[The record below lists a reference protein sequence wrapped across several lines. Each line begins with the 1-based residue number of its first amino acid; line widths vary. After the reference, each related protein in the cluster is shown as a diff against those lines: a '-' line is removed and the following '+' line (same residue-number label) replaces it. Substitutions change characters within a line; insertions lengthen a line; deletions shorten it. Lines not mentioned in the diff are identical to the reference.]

1 MTSCSHVRARASCHK
16 SSLFRFVCKF
26 LNFISL
32 PSILHGLYCLSLPHW
47 KFSETLSGYA
57 NNWQGLLFYF
67 MSRYSNIMFLHSPS
81 PNLTSLHKLHRL
93 FSTSLF
99 KTKSYFCSSF
109 SVKKFKRRMTHDTL
123 YLHHKINQYFGT
135 HLSLSAY
142 IIPKSAKPHKQK
154 LLKAISTENFTLPHI
169 PPELRWPDEYF

>member
-1 MTSCSHVRARASCHK
+1 MGCIAFNSRT
-16 SSLFRFVCKF
+16 
-26 LNFISL
+26 
-32 PSILHGLYCLSLPHW
+32 LSYW
-47 KFSETLSGYA
+47 KFSETLSEYT
-57 NNWQGLLFYF
+57 NNWQVLLFNF

-81 PNLTSLHKLHRL
+81 PNLTALRKLHRL
-93 FSTSLF
+93 FSTCWF
-99 KTKSYFCSSF
+99 KTKSSFCSSF
-109 SVKKFKRRMTHDTL
+109 LVKKFKRRMTHDTL

-169 PPELRWPDEYF
+169 PPELRWSEYTPWA